1 MNLLAVNNLA
11 FHEKMSRPKK
21 KVLEGCHQGEV
32 VEQLKVSVEHES
44 GIAAIG
50 GADAVEVPL
59 WACVGRTHILQLIK
73 EVDLIVILLYTF
85 Y

>member
-1 MNLLAVNNLA
+1 M
-11 FHEKMSRPKK
+11 PKCQCRRK

-44 GIAAIG
+44 GVAAIG
-50 GADAVEVPL
+50 SADAVELPL
-59 WACVGRTHILQLIK
+59 WACVGRTHILWLIK